1 MQDIYVKDYKIQLKE
16 IQQKLNKWR
25 NNPFTVMIG
34 KIDIVKIAVLKF
46 MCKFN
51 AVLFKIQV
59 NNVLRI
65 SKLILKF
72 FTGYHTNLM
81 YNIKIV

>member
-1 MQDIYVKDYKIQLKE
+1 
-16 IQQKLNKWR
+16 
-25 NNPFTVMIG
+25 MIG
-34 KIDIVKIAVLKF
+34 KIDTVKIAVLKF
-46 MCKFN
+46 MCRFN

-59 NNVLRI
+59 NNVLHI

-81 YNIKIV
+81 CNIKIV

>member
-34 KIDIVKIAVLKF
+34 KIDIVKTAVLKF
-46 MCKFN
+46 MCRFN

-72 FTGYHTNLM
+72 FTG
-81 YNIKIV
+81 